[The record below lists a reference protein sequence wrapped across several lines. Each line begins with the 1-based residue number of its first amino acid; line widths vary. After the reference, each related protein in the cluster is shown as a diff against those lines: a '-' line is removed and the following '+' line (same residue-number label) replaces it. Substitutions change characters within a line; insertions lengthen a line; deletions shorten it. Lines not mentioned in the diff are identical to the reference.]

1 MFFSFRLVQRMYKGI
16 TFQGFLQPLPKK
28 DPCHLTSISLTK
40 KWENQRHTKES
51 KKQLSKS
58 PCPCTIEKNMIKDFF
73 FKMKE
78 RKKKTCICQI
88 KPPPLD
94 MIQS

>member
-1 MFFSFRLVQRMYKGI
+1 MYKGI
-16 TFQGFLQPLPKK
+16 TFQGFLQPLSKK

-78 RKKKTCICQI
+78 KKKNMYLPNKTPSFGHDP
-88 KPPPLD
+88 KLKGFPPIRLL
-94 MIQS
+94 